1 MLKLSR
7 LFETGL
13 PDHHKLISVVMKSGM
28 LCGKKIQ
35 KKILQIL

>member
-13 PDHHKLISVVMKSGM
+13 PDHHKLISVVMKSGI
-28 LCGKKIQ
+28 LCGPLQ
-35 KKILQIL
+35 EKILQIL